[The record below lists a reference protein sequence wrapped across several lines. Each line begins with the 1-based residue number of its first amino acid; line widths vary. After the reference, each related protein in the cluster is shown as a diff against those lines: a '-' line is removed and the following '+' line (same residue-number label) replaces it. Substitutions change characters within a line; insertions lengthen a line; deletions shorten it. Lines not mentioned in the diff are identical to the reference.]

1 MVAPP
6 EGVTPLNSQQIL
18 GFFHNTDYFL
28 IPISGTDK
36 TGIVFGDAEADGTK
50 AHTPGNFQKSFSQ
63 SFC

>member
-18 GFFHNTDYFL
+18 GLFHHTDYFL

-36 TGIVFGDAEADGTK
+36 TGIVFGDAEADGTE
-50 AHTPGNFQKSFSQ
+50 AHPPGNFLEGFSQ
-63 SFC
+63 SVC